1 MLTLKR
7 KSKEFMFLALK
18 EMKKEKGRFILII
31 SIVFL
36 ISYLVFF
43 LTGLAYG
50 LARSNRLAV
59 DQWDANRIVLQSGT
73 NNNILSSVLDKSAE
87 DDFKDHDI
95 SPINISA
102 AIAYR
107 NGEKTE
113 DNTLNIYMIGLDKD
127 SKALP
132 KLVEGEEIKNYDNEV
147 IGSISLKDEEGFEL
161 GDKILLSKSEKEY
174 EVVGFTEESKFS
186 VSPVFYT
193 SLENASSDAMSF
205 NPTSDEEAD
214 ETTQPTYTPPERIS
228 GIIIHDDKEI
238 EENDDYDILTKDE
251 FIENLPGYTAQNLTF
266 VMMIGFLIL
275 IASIVLGVF
284 IYIITM
290 QKKETFG
297 VLKIQGISS
306 SYIGRSVIIQTLII
320 SLVGILLGIGL
331 TYLSEVFLPAAV
343 PFKSNLKFNIYIS
356 ILMFIFTLLGAI
368 FSVRGVSKVE
378 ALEVLE

>member
-1 MLTLKR
+1 
-7 KSKEFMFLALK
+7 MFLALK

-113 DNTLNIYMIGLDKD
+113 DNTLNIYMMGLDKD

-132 KLVEGEEIKNYDNEV
+132 EIVEGEAIKDYDKEV
-147 IGSISLKDEEGFEL
+147 IGSISLKDEDGFEL

-193 SLENASSDAMSF
+193 SLENASSEAMSF

-343 PFKSNLKFNIYIS
+343 PFKSNLNFNIYIS

>member
-1 MLTLKR
+1 
-7 KSKEFMFLALK
+7 
-18 EMKKEKGRFILII
+18 RFILII

-174 EVVGFTEESKFS
+174 
-186 VSPVFYT
+186 
-193 SLENASSDAMSF
+193 
-205 NPTSDEEAD
+205 
-214 ETTQPTYTPPERIS
+214 
-228 GIIIHDDKEI
+228 
-238 EENDDYDILTKDE
+238 
-251 FIENLPGYTAQNLTF
+251 
-266 VMMIGFLIL
+266 
-275 IASIVLGVF
+275 
-284 IYIITM
+284 
-290 QKKETFG
+290 
-297 VLKIQGISS
+297 
-306 SYIGRSVIIQTLII
+306 
-320 SLVGILLGIGL
+320 
-331 TYLSEVFLPAAV
+331 
-343 PFKSNLKFNIYIS
+343 
-356 ILMFIFTLLGAI
+356 
-368 FSVRGVSKVE
+368 
-378 ALEVLE
+378 